1 VLDAFTWYTQA
12 SFRWRN
18 GDQTVFIDPWRVID
32 GGKADLVFVTHAHFD
47 HFRPDEIAAL
57 RRPDTVVVAPRDI
70 AAELPGPVRAVAP
83 GDAFEIDGVAVQVVP
98 AYNVAPD
105 RLQHHPKANGW
116 VGYVLSSN
124 GVTWFHAGDTDHVP
138 ELDAVRADAAFLPI
152 GGTYTM
158 DAREAAGLAKAI
170 APDVAVP
177 MHFGFVVGTPEDAD
191 VFRREAAPVRVEV
204 LDHVHPFGM
213 EGHEEE

>member
-1 VLDAFTWYTQA
+1 MLDAFTWYTQA

-18 GDQTVFIDPWRVID
+18 GDQTVFIDPWRVVD

-70 AAELPGPVRAVAP
+70 AADLPGPVRAVAP